1 MKIRGVLL
9 GAVLLLTACTSTGS
23 FDTRLPVLTDLTH
36 FESISVSVTYTPPA
50 RAGGWKL
57 EKKLARQLKRSGT
70 FRQVLIS
77 TGADSDLTLSVK
89 ALTMPRGG
97 LWDRSI
103 FGRGEVKLDVELI
116 DDATGNVIGSCVVD
130 AESTLGALWSSSGAR
145 AVNRAV
151 ENIVKCVTQT

>member
-9 GAVLLLTACTSTGS
+9 GAVFLLTACTSAGR
-23 FDTRLPVLTDLTH
+23 FHTRLPILTDLTH
-36 FESISVSVTYTPPA
+36 FESIRVSVTYTPPA

-57 EKKLARQLKRSGT
+57 EEKLAGKLKRSGK

-97 LWDRSI
+97 FWDRSA
-103 FGRGEVKLDVELI
+103 FGTGEVHLDVELI
-116 DDATGNVIGSCVVD
+116 DNATDNVIGSCVVD
-130 AESTLGALWSSSGAR
+130 AESTIGVLWSSSGGR

-151 ENIVKCVTQT
+151 ENVAECITQT